1 MELRCLHP
9 RTHIT
14 KDREIQIPVVN
25 RKWVS
30 GIYLKTLW
38 QIRGQELNGMSK
50 PGVLSLA
57 VVIMIL
63 SILI

>member
-14 KDREIQIPVVN
+14 KDRETQIPVVN

-57 VVIMIL
+57 VVIMIS